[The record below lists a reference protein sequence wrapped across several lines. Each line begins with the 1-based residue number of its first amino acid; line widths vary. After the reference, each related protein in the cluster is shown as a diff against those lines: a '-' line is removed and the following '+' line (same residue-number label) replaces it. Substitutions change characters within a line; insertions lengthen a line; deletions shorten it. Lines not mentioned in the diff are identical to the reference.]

1 MNQKRRGMDV
11 DTRCPI
17 CLRQDEDGGHVFF
30 KCKEGQASMETTTN
44 GRDKGNLCEVSNN
57 MLLLETILNLEE
69 EDKLIT
75 CCTLWI
81 WWAERNKANS
91 GTNTR
96 DPQQIVSSIIS
107 HVME

>member
-1 MNQKRRGMDV
+1 MKMEAMCSLNVKRV
-11 DTRCPI
+11 KQVW
-17 CLRQDEDGGHVFF
+17 RQLQLE
-30 KCKEGQASMETTTN
+30 EIRE
-44 GRDKGNLCEVSNN
+44 NLCEVSNN